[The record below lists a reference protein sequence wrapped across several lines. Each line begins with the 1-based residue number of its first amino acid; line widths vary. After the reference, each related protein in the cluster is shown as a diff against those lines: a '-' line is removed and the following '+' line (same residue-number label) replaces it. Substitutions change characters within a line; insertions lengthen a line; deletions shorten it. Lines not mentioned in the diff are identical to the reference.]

1 SSAPS
6 VGAVY
11 LSLCWMRKAAS
22 ALATR
27 GGIRY
32 EVVPSRRRKLKD
44 ADSTGLRASD
54 QIAAIIE
61 PAGSEA
67 SSQLQHGTCLPITN
81 IAQGIE
87 MYLPSHGTIKAL
99 DE

>member
-1 SSAPS
+1 MK
-6 VGAVY
+6 
-11 LSLCWMRKAAS
+11 LC
-22 ALATR
+22 
-27 GGIRY
+27 
-32 EVVPSRRRKLKD
+32 PSRRRKLKD
-44 ADSTGLRASD
+44 EDFTGLRSSD

-67 SSQLQHGTCLPITN
+67 SSQVQHGTCLPITN